1 MNLKNLLIF
10 KCLEKNALLIRE
22 LSSRRIKEKYKGTLL
37 GLTWIV
43 GQPLFMLSV
52 YTFVFTTVFKSR
64 WAGMET
70 GGELAYA
77 LNMFIGLIVFNLFNE
92 SMCSAAGIIRSN
104 PNFVKKVIFPLEVLG
119 ISIVTG
125 AVAQAIVSIGVFC
138 AVALLG
144 LGYIPWTVIFL
155 PIVIFPM
162 VVACLA
168 LSWLMSGIGVFFKDI
183 DQILPVVSSA
193 LMFGS
198 AVFYPLEVLP
208 SNVRGIFELNLIV
221 LL

>member
-1 MNLKNLLIF
+1 
-10 KCLEKNALLIRE
+10 
-22 LSSRRIKEKYKGTLL
+22 
-37 GLTWIV
+37 
-43 GQPLFMLSV
+43 ML
-52 YTFVFTTVFKSR
+52 
-64 WAGMET
+64 
-70 GGELAYA
+70 
-77 LNMFIGLIVFNLFNE
+77 
-92 SMCSAAGIIRSN
+92 
-104 PNFVKKVIFPLEVLG
+104 
-119 ISIVTG
+119 
-125 AVAQAIVSIGVFC
+125 AQAIVSIGVFC

-208 SNVRGIFELNLIV
+208 SNIRGILN
-221 LL
+221 

>member
-1 MNLKNLLIF
+1 
-10 KCLEKNALLIRE
+10 
-22 LSSRRIKEKYKGTLL
+22 
-37 GLTWIV
+37 
-43 GQPLFMLSV
+43 
-52 YTFVFTTVFKSR
+52 
-64 WAGMET
+64 MET

-92 SMCSAAGIIRSN
+92 CMCSSAGIIRSN
-104 PNFVKKVIFPLEVLG
+104 PNFVKKVIFPLEVMG

-125 AVAQAIVSIGVFC
+125 AIVQAIVSIGVFGL
-138 AVALLG
+138 VALLG

-162 VVACLA
+162 IVACFA
-168 LSWLMSGIGVFFKDI
+168 LSWIMSGIGVFFKDI
-183 DQILPVVSSA
+183 DQILPVASSA

-208 SNVRGIFELNLIV
+208 INIRGIFELNLIALTIEEARKVALMGQLPDFMKLLLVTILTVFFSELV
-221 LL
+221 LKSFNRVKGEFADAL